1 MATALGLADREGLDA
16 VSMRRIAR
24 ELDVTPMALYG
35 YFGAKR
41 ELVRAMVDVV
51 SEGLSP
57 PESADEAH
65 WVELLVGMGRRT
77 RAAILRHPGLSQLF
91 VTTPALGGRAM
102 QVVDDMIGRL
112 RGQGVE
118 PELAVRAVYSV
129 TAYSI
134 GFVAQ
139 EVPRREHDGLQARD
153 EALAALPEER
163 FPNLV
168 ELAELAAGYASEEQ
182 FEAGLAALVDGFR
195 RE

>member
-1 MATALGLADREGLDA
+1 
-16 VSMRRIAR
+16 MRRIAR

-51 SEGLSP
+51 SEGLAP
-57 PESADEAH
+57 PESADEAD
-65 WVELLVGMGRRT
+65 WAELLVSMGRRT
-77 RAAILRHPGLSQLF
+77 RNAILRHPGLSQLF
-91 VTTPALGGRAM
+91 VTAPAPGGRAM

-112 RGQGVE
+112 REQGVP
-118 PELAVRAVYSV
+118 PETAVRAVYSV

-139 EVPRREHDGLQARD
+139 EVPRRERDGPQARD
-153 EALAALPEER
+153 EILATLPEER
-163 FPNLV
+163 FPNIV

-195 RE
+195 PE